1 MQDSERAQTAN
12 EIADRI
18 EVVADRIVAA
28 LFANGFGEQGERLV
42 MRSHDGRDQG
52 GWSRRG
58 AKLQILKALAG
69 KSDV

>member
-18 EVVADRIVAA
+18 VAA
-28 LFANGFGEQGERLV
+28 LFVNGFGEQAERLV
-42 MRSHDGRDQG
+42 LQSHDGRDQG
-52 GWSRRG
+52 GWSRHG

-69 KSDV
+69 GSDV

>member
-1 MQDSERAQTAN
+1 MQDSERAQKAN
-12 EIADRI
+12 EI
-18 EVVADRIVAA
+18 ADRIVAA
-28 LFANGFGEQGERLV
+28 LFVNGCGEQGERLV

-69 KSDV
+69 GSDV